1 MAFTTI
7 SRRTSLLILLLAVVI
22 HNNRFSSVTA
32 AKNSSIFLQRW
43 WKQRRLDKS
52 SSRNNDQKKKK
63 KKGDGK
69 MGQVIRIMKYDRAE
83 NERNAIEGL
92 KLIGSSSPLH
102 WFRLDDGVMGGQ
114 SETNHQYL
122 SSEGVLKFEGTINTN
137 GGGFCSIRGKASSSS
152 SSSSSS
158 SQHEVGVVPTKT
170 LLPPETSAIRICVQG
185 DGKTY
190 KLLLSD
196 GNKSMFGP
204 GKRSPSWQA
213 DIPTTVDKETVL
225 EIPLTSFRST
235 RCRYRPRNRLHVVS
249 QAQRRKSQSCC
260 YLWRRYISVLLA
272 NQIHRTRFGKR
283 MMINQSFPASKL

>member
-1 MAFTTI
+1 
-7 SRRTSLLILLLAVVI
+7 
-22 HNNRFSSVTA
+22 
-32 AKNSSIFLQRW
+32 
-43 WKQRRLDKS
+43 
-52 SSRNNDQKKKK
+52 
-63 KKGDGK
+63 

-225 EIPLTSFRST
+225 EIPLTSFQPSFG
-235 RCRYRPRNRLHVVS
+235 PSKVS
-249 QAQRRKSQSCC
+249 DPVDPLDAGTVQEIGFMLSLKLSDGSPNPVATFGEGIFPFCLQIKS
-260 YLWRRYISVLLA
+260 IEPVLA
-272 NQIHRTRFGKR
+272 NE
-283 MMINQSFPASKL
+283 